1 MIASDCLRWLL
12 NVAISRNLD
21 LPIQLLF
28 GGLVQAMKEVRE
40 SSSLSQLIAGCVR
53 CCLWCFEKS
62 MEFVNGYAYVF
73 VCSENVG
80 FCAGCA
86 RTHSLI
92 TAHPKQVIVADC
104 R

>member
-1 MIASDCLRWLL
+1 
-12 NVAISRNLD
+12 
-21 LPIQLLF
+21 
-28 GGLVQAMKEVRE
+28 
-40 SSSLSQLIAGCVR
+40 
-53 CCLWCFEKS
+53 